1 MDSLLNRV
9 RVANPKRNKKNIH
22 RRLLKL
28 GEEYG
33 EVNQAYLATT
43 SKNNLKQKI
52 WYDVREELCDVI
64 IVALDILLTEMPDEN
79 FEHLTKD
86 SDIEER
92 TLNEIDRKL
101 AKWLV
106 KIGSKQTEVD
116 DAE

>member
-33 EVNQAYLATT
+33 EVNQAYLAVT
-43 SKNNLKQKI
+43 SKNNLKQKT

-64 IVALDILLTEMPDEN
+64 IVALDILLTEMPDET
-79 FEHLTKD
+79 FDTLTKD
-86 SDIEER
+86 ADIEER
-92 TLNEIDRKL
+92 SLKEVDRKL

-106 KIGSKQTEVD
+106 KMITKQTDVD